1 MSGSAAIWNGVSP
14 NSSDE
19 RGPHLPDLGA
29 PEQAFSEQEFPD
41 QNLPGAA
48 VDETFGQ
55 AADPDDDPDAGYSG
69 VHVWLVP
76 TPVGNLGDITLRAA
90 EVLRGADAVA
100 CEDTRRSGALLAHLG
115 ISRPLVRLDAHTMSR
130 APQVL
135 ARYPRLAYVSDAG
148 SPGISDPGSELVA
161 AALSLGG
168 RVEALPGATAFVP
181 ALVLSGLDT
190 ARFTFEGFLP
200 RSGRERRERLEAVAT
215 RAETS
220 LLYESPHRLRATLHD
235 LIAAC
240 GPERLASVSR
250 ELSKR
255 FEETRRGALSE
266 LAEYFAGTV
275 RGEVVVVVAGR
286 PLGAL
291 LPGQSAADYP
301 LMAEEWTRQGN
312 DVREVRN
319 LLQSAGLRK
328 NDAYGLALSAASGVG
343 QGRARTEGTEDA
355 ADHLEDS

>member
-1 MSGSAAIWNGVSP
+1 MSP
-14 NSSDE
+14 NSPDE
-19 RGPHLPDLGA
+19 HRPHLNESELDLATEVG
-29 PEQAFSEQEFPD
+29 PESDGPESGRD
-41 QNLPGAA
+41 
-48 VDETFGQ
+48 
-55 AADPDDDPDAGYSG
+55 ADWATEEEHADSSG

-76 TPVGNLGDITLRAA
+76 TPVGNLGDITLRAV

-148 SPGISDPGSELVA
+148 TPGISDPGSELVI
-161 AALSLGG
+161 AALNLGG

-181 ALVLSGLDT
+181 ALVLSGLNT

-200 RSGRERRERLEAVAT
+200 RSGRERKERLDAVAS

-220 LLYESPHRLRATLHD
+220 LLYESPHRLHATLSE
-235 LIAAC
+235 LVAAC
-240 GPERLASVSR
+240 GPERLAAVTR

-255 FEETRRGALSE
+255 HEETRRGPLAE
-266 LAEYFAGTV
+266 LADHFSGTV

-286 PLGAL
+286 PLGGL
-291 LPGQSAADYP
+291 LPGQSAPDYP
-301 LMAEEWTRQGN
+301 ALAEGWTRQGH
-312 DVREVRN
+312 DVRQVRS
-319 LLQSAGLRK
+319 LLQGAGLRK
-328 NDAYGLALSAASGVG
+328 NDAYQLALSAASSV
-343 QGRARTEGTEDA
+343 ADAALTEDA
-355 ADHLEDS
+355 EHGADQSADHNLEDS